1 MHLHMFEQSAST
13 AGLEARSEPERFLD
27 FLLEQRLIDSFG
39 AQRAI
44 SAMRGSR
51 QPMDVILLELGL
63 IEEHRLADMLSQFTG
78 YPRIELGALP
88 AVLPDGVSIPGGFL
102 LQTGL
107 VPVSISE
114 NEIVVA
120 TAHPLN
126 ADPIRALAY
135 SADRKA
141 DIRVAVASELNKCL
155 SALVA
160 SASPTGGAE
169 AAGEEDQVIAEHD
182 AERLRD
188 IASEAPTIRMLNRIV
203 ANAIERRASDIHI
216 EPLDDHVLVRLRVD
230 GALLTSERL
239 DRNLQRALASRI
251 KILAKLN
258 IAEQRL
264 PQDGRIRLAVRGRDV
279 DFRVSTSPTLYGES
293 VVLRVLDRKDVALD
307 FQSLGFGAEAC
318 LRLKRL
324 TETPNGI
331 VLVTGPTGSG
341 KTTTL
346 YAALSLLNR
355 EELKVFTVED
365 PIEYHL
371 KGANQ
376 ILVRPGVGLD
386 FATILRSIL
395 RQDPDVIMVGE
406 IRDTETARIAAQ
418 ASLTGHM
425 VLSTLHTNSAAAS
438 ITRLRDI
445 GIEDYLVVSTV
456 RAIVAQ
462 RLVRKLCTSCKAPDG
477 DRFSA
482 KGCPHCL
489 GTGYA
494 GRTVVYEILEFDERI
509 KSAVL
514 AKASDT
520 EIERIAVASGMI
532 SLARCGEDKIAS
544 GETSRTEIARIVSGV
559 TA

>member
-1 MHLHMFEQSAST
+1 LN
-13 AGLEARSEPERFLD
+13 
-27 FLLEQRLIDSFG
+27 FLLDQSLIDSFG
-39 AQRAI
+39 AQRTAAAVR
-44 SAMRGSR
+44 SSR
-51 QPMDVILLELGL
+51 QPLDVILLELGL
-63 IEEHRLADMLSQFTG
+63 IDEHKLADMLSLFTG
-78 YPRIELGALP
+78 FPRINLGSMP
-88 AVLPDGVSIPGGFL
+88 AVLPEGITIPSSFL
-102 LQTGL
+102 AQSGL
-107 VPVSISE
+107 VPVSVSDS
-114 NEIVVA
+114 EIVVA
-120 TAHPLN
+120 TAQPLN
-126 ADPIRALAY
+126 DDPIRALAY
-135 SADRKA
+135 FSDRKA
-141 DIRVAVASELNKCL
+141 DIRVAVASELAKCL
-155 SALVA
+155 SALTVGNA
-160 SASPTGGAE
+160 AE
-169 AAGEEDQVIAEHD
+169 PGTNGPGEEDLLVAEHD

-203 ANAIERRASDIHI
+203 ANAIERRASDIHV
-216 EPLDDHVLVRLRVD
+216 EPLDDHVLVRLRID
-230 GALLTSERL
+230 GALHAVERL
-239 DRNLQRALASRI
+239 DRNVQKALVSRI

-264 PQDGRIRLAVRGRDV
+264 PQDGRIRLAIRGRDV

-293 VVLRVLDRKDVALD
+293 VVLRVLDRKDVVLD
-307 FQSLGFGAEAC
+307 FRSLGFSADAC
-318 LRLKRL
+318 RRLQHL

-365 PIEYHL
+365 PIEYQL

-406 IRDTETARIAAQ
+406 IRDGETARIAVQ

-445 GIEDYLVVSTV
+445 GIEDYLIASTV

-462 RLVRKLCTSCKAPDG
+462 RLVRKLCETCKVPVAVG
-477 DRFSA
+477 FA
-482 KGCPHCL
+482 AAGCPACL
-489 GTGYA
+489 GTGFT
-494 GRTVVYEILEFDERI
+494 GRTVVFEILEFDDRI
-509 KSAVL
+509 RSAVL
-514 AKASDT
+514 ARAADA
-520 EIERIAVASGMI
+520 EIERLAVASGMVT
-532 SLARCGEDKIAS
+532 LAACGEAKIAD
-544 GETSRTEIARIVSGV
+544 GETSRTEIARIVTGV
-559 TA
+559 GG